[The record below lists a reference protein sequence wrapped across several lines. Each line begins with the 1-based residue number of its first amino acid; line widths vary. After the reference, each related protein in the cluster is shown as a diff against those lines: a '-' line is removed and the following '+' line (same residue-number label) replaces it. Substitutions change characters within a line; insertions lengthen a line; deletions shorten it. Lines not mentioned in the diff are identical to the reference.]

1 MKMMLVNLDWTAIEK
16 TFMSVG
22 YAHVPQ
28 VVKQRMCL
36 DLIQSYQDDRN
47 FRKRILMERHNF
59 GVGDYAYFADPLPAL
74 IAKLRTECYRGLAP
88 MANHVMQAMRQEHRY
103 PKTLEQFLVQCHS
116 QGQSQPTP
124 LILHYEAGGMNRLHR
139 DVYGP
144 TIFPFQVMVMLNQ
157 KGCDFE
163 GGEFVLVE
171 NRPRQQSTVAVL
183 TPNQGD
189 LVIFP
194 VSERPIAG
202 KRGMLRASVRH
213 GVSRIH
219 SGERWVLGIIFHN
232 AS

>member
-1 MKMMLVNLDWTAIEK
+1 MLVDLDWKTIEQ

-22 YAHVPQ
+22 YVHIPRVMD
-28 VVKQRMCL
+28 QRECVG
-36 DLIQSYQDDRN
+36 LIQRDQDDRN
-47 FRKRILMERHNF
+47 FRKRIVMERHNF
-59 GVGDYAYFADPLPAL
+59 GVGDYAYFAEPLPPL
-74 IAKLRTECYRGLAP
+74 VAKLRVECYRGLAP
-88 MANHVMQAMRQEHRY
+88 MANHVMQAMRQEYRY
-103 PKTLEQFLVQCHS
+103 PQTLEHFHAQCRS
-116 QGQSQPTP
+116 QGQAQPTP
-124 LILHYEAGGMNRLHR
+124 LLLHYEAGGMNRLHR

-183 TPNQGD
+183 TPDQGD

-194 VSERPIAG
+194 VYERPIAG
-202 KRGMLRASVRH
+202 RRGILRASVRH

-232 AS
+232 AQ